1 MTPGGGPPS
10 GRATPGDGLLSGKV
24 ALITGASSGIGAA
37 AARHFADEG
46 AAVVLVARRA
56 ALLEEGAERIR
67 KDGGRAVAVPGD
79 VTRPADMERAVATA
93 VDRFG
98 RLDCAFN
105 NAGHASAGTV
115 LHELPDEDFDRTL
128 DVNLRGVWN
137 CLRAQLPAML
147 AAGGGAVVN
156 TSSVAGVRATAASAA
171 YVAAKHAVIGLTRA
185 AAAEYGEHG
194 IRVNALVVGG
204 TDTEMMDALRPPG
217 PAVGAGFGS
226 RGIQRRLADPVEIAR
241 AAAWLCSD
249 ASSFTTGTALAVD
262 GGRTAK

>member
-1 MTPGGGPPS
+1 MTAGGP
-10 GRATPGDGLLSGKV
+10 LLSGKV

-56 ALLEEGAERIR
+56 HLVEEAAERIG

-79 VTRPADMERAVATA
+79 VTRRADMDRAVATA

-98 RLDCAFN
+98 TLDCAFN
-105 NAGHASAGTV
+105 NAGHAGAGTL
-115 LHELPDEDFDRTL
+115 LHELSDDEFDRTL

-137 CLRAQLPAML
+137 CLRAQLPAMM
-147 AAGGGAVVN
+147 AAGGGAIVN
-156 TSSVAGVRATAASAA
+156 TSSVAGVRATSASAP
-171 YVAAKHAVIGLTRA
+171 YVAAKHAVLGLTRA

-194 IRVNALVVGG
+194 IRVNALVVGS
-204 TDTEMMDALRPPG
+204 TDTEMMDSVLAAG
-217 PAVGAGFGS
+217 PAVRARFG
-226 RGIQRRLADPVEIAR
+226 GKAIQQRLADPAEIAR

-249 ASSFTTGTALAVD
+249 ASSFTTGAALAVD
-262 GGRTAK
+262 GGRTAT

>member
-1 MTPGGGPPS
+1 MTPGGP
-10 GRATPGDGLLSGKV
+10 LLPGKV

-37 AARHFADEG
+37 AAQHFAAEG

-56 ALLEEGAERIR
+56 GLVEEAAERIR

-79 VTRPADMERAVATA
+79 VTRHADMELAVATA

-98 RLDCAFN
+98 GLDCAFN
-105 NAGHASAGTV
+105 NAGYASAGTV
-115 LHELPDEDFDRTL
+115 LHELSDDVFDRTM

-137 CLRAQLPAML
+137 CLRAQIPAML
-147 AAGGGAVVN
+147 EAGAGSVVN
-156 TSSVAGVRATAASAA
+156 TSSVAGVRATAASAP
-171 YVAAKHAVIGLTRA
+171 YVAAKHAVLGLTRA

-194 IRVNALVVGG
+194 IRVNALVVGS
-204 TDTEMMDALRPPG
+204 TDTEMMDGLRAAG
-217 PAVGAGFGS
+217 PAVRSRFG
-226 RGIQRRLADPVEIAR
+226 GKAIQQRLADPAEIAR

-262 GGRTAK
+262 GGRTAT

>member
-1 MTPGGGPPS
+1 MTPGGP
-10 GRATPGDGLLSGKV
+10 LLPGKV

-37 AARHFADEG
+37 AGRHFAAEG

-56 ALLEEGAERIR
+56 AQVEEVAERIR
-67 KDGGRAVAVPGD
+67 QGGGRAVAVPGD

-93 VDRFG
+93 VDRSAASTA
-98 RLDCAFN
+98 RSTTPDTPAPERSCTNSPTTSSTAPWTSICA
-105 NAGHASAGTV
+105 
-115 LHELPDEDFDRTL
+115 
-128 DVNLRGVWN
+128 VWER
-137 CLRAQLPAML
+137 LRAEIPAML
-147 AAGGGAVVN
+147 EAGAGAVVN
-156 TSSVAGVRATAASAA
+156 TTSVAAWATAASAP

-204 TDTEMMDALRPPG
+204 TDTEMMDSFRSTGLT
-217 PAVGAGFGS
+217 VDAGFGS
-226 RGIQRRLADPVEIAR
+226 QGIQRRLADPVEIAR

-249 ASSFTTGTALAVD
+249 AASFTTGTALAVD